1 MKGCDITMLGKLLL
15 TYAVMKGH
23 PNYLTPFLAGYIVGQ
38 PFMDI
43 EEIVSRL
50 LVLCLLIVLWVLQL
64 GYTAVESL
72 RLDPSTAVFLY
83 SFLLSVAPKEVL
95 LASATLIAVFFV
107 LLFLQPDEVEHGW
120 MIQRRRRIRL

>member
-23 PNYLTPFLAGYIVGQ
+23 PNYLTPFVAGYIVGQ
-38 PFMDI
+38 PFMDV

-50 LVLCLLIVLWVLQL
+50 LILCLLLCIWILQY
-64 GYTAVESL
+64 GYSAVESL
-72 RLDPSTAVFLY
+72 CLDPSTAIFLY

-95 LASATLIAVFFV
+95 FTSALLIAVFFA
-107 LLFLQPDEVEHGW
+107 LLFLQPDEVELGW
-120 MIQRRRRIRL
+120 MIRRQRRNRG